1 MNIQATKAR
10 GGFTLLEVILAIS
23 IFVLLAGAIYF
34 VVASSVRVGEMVGDH
49 QITSREIDACERF
62 LRDGFRN
69 LPAAA
74 QFEVGTRDLGQL
86 GTAIDLVIWRAA
98 GGFSIGNVD
107 ASGSSV
113 VLSAVPDGRGKA
125 RLSLTRFA
133 EKRPES
139 ELQAHLARAEWLPLL
154 EDIDALR
161 WRFRPPGVSG
171 FVEIWTKGQGR
182 PEFVELEISAA
193 GMEAMT
199 WVFYLPALRQ
209 LGNSGNRTAAQ

>member
-1 MNIQATKAR
+1 MIKAS
-10 GGFTLLEVILAIS
+10 GGFTLLEVLLAIS

-34 VVASSVRVGEMVGDH
+34 VVASSVAVGEMVGDH
-49 QITSREIDACERF
+49 QITSRGLDACERF

-74 QFEVGTRDLGQL
+74 QIEVGTRDMGQL
-86 GTAIDLVIWRAA
+86 GTAIDLVIRRAV
-98 GGFSIGNVD
+98 GGFSIGNMD

-113 VLSAVPDGRGKA
+113 VLSAMPDGRGKA

-133 EKRPES
+133 EKLSES

-161 WRFRPPGVSG
+161 WRFRPPGVPR
-171 FVEIWTKGQGR
+171 FAEIWKRGQGR

-193 GMEAMT
+193 GRETMT
-199 WVFYLPALRQ
+199 WVFCLPALKQ
-209 LGNSGNRTAAQ
+209 LKNPGNRTPAQ